1 MRARYKIFFFRG
13 NYRADQA
20 DQNLVLLL
28 SIRRKLIVQ
37 YCLKLDY
44 LLKLLKCC
52 TSLDFSFRTLVNKLK
67 YIKLEASKDDQL

>member
-1 MRARYKIFFFRG
+1 MRARYKNIFFRG

-20 DQNLVLLL
+20 DQHPVLLL

-37 YCLKLDY
+37 YCLKVDH

-52 TSLDFSFRTLVNKLK
+52 TSLDFSFSTLVNKLK